1 MESLPSEVI
10 AMHQRKLKRA
20 SVITGRGPMRSS
32 HRPTGIPTSADTNR
46 PAENAPVTCGTGLA
60 DRLTA
65 ACGNQMLRF
74 LRYPD

>member
-1 MESLPSEVI
+1 VK
-10 AMHQRKLKRA
+10 QRWEPPGEAFREA
-20 SVITGRGPMRSS
+20 APGTDHPGM
-32 HRPTGIPTSADTNR
+32 TADYLR
-46 PAENAPVTCGTGLA
+46 RRFPVTCGTGLA